1 MYKSICKC
9 KKWGGGRMY
18 ISYMSIKNYRNFEF
32 YEIELDS
39 FNIIIG
45 ENDAGKSNLLEA
57 MQLIL
62 SNNGIDYFAK
72 ALKISDLNKKSLDAF
87 IDKVSVKS
95 TELLELLKEKKDV
108 KEFIDIVP
116 VVEITLRFKEPKD
129 AYEMALLDDWKNE
142 DKGEIYYELKY
153 IYEPNNYNDV
163 LEYCAN
169 IANELKEKAGIG
181 YPIELYDYKII
192 STNNNKKVD
201 YKSMKNF
208 MISAIKAER
217 DSFSENESSK
227 SNKLVCSMLEKN
239 LSDNDRIAIFKS
251 YQEFF
256 DKVKSADSFKKVFEN
271 DAAKDIENLNNYLR
285 EIILSPNFPNTKNI
299 FSNITLS
306 YGSEFLYQKGLGK
319 RNFIYMLF
327 VFNYFN
333 SYTQGFNTIFIEEPE
348 AHLCVN
354 NFNLILDF
362 ITKFLKHKNNSKIQV
377 ILTTHNQKAIN
388 KLKLNNA
395 IVLSNNKA
403 VSFKNVEKELVNYLA
418 KRPNFDILKLL
429 FANRVILVEGTSEE
443 MFINTYLELLQDKI
457 STIEVITIGQRGFR
471 TFLDIWLKLNSTN
484 LNKKI
489 GIVRDY
495 DNLENSKLEHDKYDK
510 NYENIIVR
518 TTELYTFEND
528 LVNCNNNKNILS
540 NYLNIKM
547 DELEEELISDKADYM
562 LKICDGMLNKEIT
575 VDPPKHIL
583 EVVQCLM
590 D

>member
-1 MYKSICKC
+1 MYHSICKC
-9 KKWGGGRMY
+9 KEWGGRMY

-32 YEIELDS
+32 FEIELNPFS
-39 FNIIIG
+39 IIIG

-62 SNNGIDYFAK
+62 SNNSINYFAK
-72 ALKISDLNKKSLDAF
+72 ALKISDLNKKSLDTF
-87 IDKVSVKS
+87 INKVSEKNA
-95 TELLELLKEKKDV
+95 ELLEALKEKKNV

-116 VVEITLRFKEPKD
+116 VVEVTFRFKEPKD

-142 DKGEIYYELKY
+142 DKGEIFYELKY

-217 DSFSENESSK
+217 DTFSENESSK
-227 SNKLVCSMLEKN
+227 SNKLISTMLEKN

-256 DKVKSADSFKKVFEN
+256 DNIRDADSFKKVFEN
-271 DAAKDIENLNNYLR
+271 DIAEDIENLDDYLR
-285 EIILSPNFPNTKNI
+285 KIILTPNFPNTKNI

-306 YGSEFLYQKGLGK
+306 YGNEFLYQKGLGK

-388 KLKLNNA
+388 KLKFNNA

-403 VSFKNVEKELVNYLA
+403 VSFKDVEKELVNYLA

-443 MFINTYLELLQDKI
+443 MFINTYLELMQDKI
-457 STIEVITIGQRGFR
+457 STIEVIVIGQRGFR

-484 LNKKI
+484 LNRKI

-495 DNLENSKLEHDKYDK
+495 DNLEKSKLAHDKYDE

-528 LVNCNNNKNILS
+528 LVNCNNNRKILS
-540 NYLNIKM
+540 DYLNIKM
-547 DELEEELISDKADYM
+547 DELEKKLISDKADYM
-562 LKICDGMLNKEIT
+562 LKICDGMLNKEIII
-575 VDPPKHIL
+575 DPPKHIL

-590 D
+590 K